1 MMSFSYTDDRIRKT
15 LRDMFMRREQ
25 TFRGDE
31 RGSAL
36 IEAAILTPL
45 LIVLFIGVF
54 EFSWFFYQ
62 QHLVVIGLHDAVSYL
77 ARSADPCN
85 PTSRVWKT
93 KQEHA
98 KNLATSG
105 TIKGGPPRV
114 RGWLPA
120 MVERILREYLAPITA
135 AGGQSGGRR
144 QRHRTDPVGVLLSI
158 TIAYD
163 DDLRWVLGAMK
174 LTPTPSTNG
183 RSTH

>member
-45 LIVLFIGVF
+45 LIVLFVGVF
-54 EFSWFFYQ
+54 KFLWFFYQ
-62 QHLVVIGLHDAVSYL
+62 QHLVAIGLHDAVSYL

-93 KQEHA
+93 NKSTRR
-98 KNLATSG
+98 TS
-105 TIKGGPPRV
+105 
-114 RGWLPA
+114 LPA
-120 MVERILREYLAPITA
+120 ARLKAHRA
-135 AGGQSGGRR
+135 SGDGYRR
-144 QRHRTDPVGVLLSI
+144 
-158 TIAYD
+158 
-163 DDLRWVLGAMK
+163 W
-174 LTPTPSTNG
+174 
-183 RSTH
+183 

>member
-15 LRDMFMRREQ
+15 LRDTFMRREQ

-31 RGSAL
+31 EGSAL

-45 LIVLFIGVF
+45 LIVLFVGVF

-120 MVERILREYLAPITA
+120 MVKLQCTKVDNPIEMNGLSRYRDSSVYTVA
-135 AGGQSGGRR
+135 AS
-144 QRHRTDPVGVLLSI
+144 TEFLSAEVLPGSQ
-158 TIAYD
+158 
-163 DDLRWVLGAMK
+163 
-174 LTPTPSTNG
+174 
-183 RSTH
+183 STHEQWVVPTAVSYGHSFRQ

>member
-1 MMSFSYTDDRIRKT
+1 MSFSYTDDRIRKT

-45 LIVLFIGVF
+45 LIVLFVGVF

-77 ARSADPCN
+77 ARSGDPCN

-93 KQEHA
+93 EQEHA

-105 TIKGGPPRV
+105 TIR
-114 RGWLPA
+114 RISLPA
-120 MVERILREYLAPITA
+120 ARLKA
-135 AGGQSGGRR
+135 AHRASGDGYRR
-144 QRHRTDPVGVLLSI
+144 
-158 TIAYD
+158 
-163 DDLRWVLGAMK
+163 W
-174 LTPTPSTNG
+174 
-183 RSTH
+183 

>member
-45 LIVLFIGVF
+45 LIVLFVGVF

-120 MVERILREYLAPITA
+120 MVKLQCTRVDNPIEKNGLSRYRGSFVYTVA
-135 AGGQSGGRR
+135 ASTEF
-144 QRHRTDPVGVLLSI
+144 TDPSLGFLNVLR
-158 TIAYD
+158 
-163 DDLRWVLGAMK
+163 LRAPVISA
-174 LTPTPSTNG
+174 SYSE
-183 RSTH
+183 RAIEQR